1 MKNRTQLPKQL
12 KVCNN
17 TKSFIIDESNR
28 DTLLVYGETFSI
40 PSFRE
45 EIITRYNNYPGV
57 VTALWIVSII
67 SVVSLS
73 ALLYF

>member
-1 MKNRTQLPKQL
+1 MKQSIPKQL
-12 KVCNN
+12 KADRKVS
-17 TKSFIIDESNR
+17 SFIQDQDGN
-28 DTLLVYGETFSI
+28 DVLLVYNDLDRVEFI
-40 PSFRE
+40 D
-45 EIITRYNNYPGV
+45 RYNNYPGV